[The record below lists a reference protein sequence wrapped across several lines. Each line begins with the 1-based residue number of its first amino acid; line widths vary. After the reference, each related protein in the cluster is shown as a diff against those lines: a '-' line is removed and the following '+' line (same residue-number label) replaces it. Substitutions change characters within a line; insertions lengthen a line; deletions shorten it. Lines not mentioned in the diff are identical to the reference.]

1 MIVRLLFL
9 AKYRIPH
16 LLFSLQWDNYIQGVD
31 KTIVCSPMAKD
42 EIWSILKHWNINVDN
57 WDYISDSVIYEK
69 YPQVNDWVV
78 AGDYRGW
85 WLRQQAIK
93 LSYLDLIQ
101 QDVMLMWDPDTFLI
115 QPYRAIDNNQ
125 LQLVTLLNTTHGSYE
140 GVFKAITGYERPT
153 QHCFVTEYM
162 PVRKNDWINLRNHI
176 QQRWPDRHWLNAIID
191 AVPGMPT
198 VPPWGNGEIIKW
210 FSEYELLG
218 GWAVLQG
225 NINYW
230 PQARFEYN
238 TLSKLNDLD
247 IKKYNAVCDAIPDLR
262 CSMQYDYEQNKIP
275 NFEEYYNIVKNKLC

>member
-31 KTIVCSPMAKD
+31 KTIVCSPMAKE
-42 EIWSILKHWNINVDN
+42 EIWNILKHWNINVDN
-57 WDYISDSVIYEK
+57 WDYINDSVIYEK
-69 YPQVNDWVV
+69 YPQVNDWVLP
-78 AGDYRGW
+78 GDYRGW

-101 QDVMLMWDPDTFLI
+101 EDVMLMWDPDTFLI

-162 PVRKNDWINLRNHI
+162 PVRKNDWLSLRNHI
-176 QQRWPDRHWLNAIID
+176 QQRWPDKHWLNAIID

-262 CSMQYDYEQNKIP
+262 FSMQYDYEQNKIT
-275 NFEEYYNIVKNKLC
+275 NFEEYYNIIKNKLC